1 MLGVGRVRG
10 GNGGARRGAPAR
22 RVHFVGIGG
31 IGMSGIAEVLLN
43 LGYPVSGS
51 DLAERDTTLRL
62 AALGAEVRHGHDPD
76 RVTSDIAVVV
86 TSSAVTGDNP
96 EVARARALGIPVIP
110 RAEML
115 AELMRVKVGVAV
127 AGTHGKTTTTSLVAA
142 VLHEAGFDPT
152 MVVGGKLRTLG
163 TNARLGQGDYLVAE
177 ADESDGSFLLLSP
190 TVAVVTNVDP
200 EHLDHYGNMDRVRE
214 AYLTFLNRV
223 PFYGVGVVCADDPNL
238 QRLLSEIRKP
248 VRTYGESQRAEYRVR
263 DLRVTGT
270 ATTFRVSRG
279 DEHLG
284 AVTLGM
290 PGRHHALNALAAI
303 VVGDEL
309 GVPFGVAVAA
319 LAGFGGIHRRF
330 EVLGEVGGVMVVD
343 DYGHHPTEIAATI
356 RAAREGFDRRLVV
369 VFQPHR
375 FTRTR
380 DLFEDFV
387 PAFAEAD
394 VVVLTEIYAAGERP
408 IDGVSGQALHAALV
422 RQGGQRAHF
431 VAERERVATVVRDL
445 VRPGDLVLVLGAGD
459 IGRCGS
465 EIFALL
471 GDRAAS
477 ETAAP

>member
-1 MLGVGRVRG
+1 
-10 GNGGARRGAPAR
+10 
-22 RVHFVGIGG
+22 VHFVGIGG

-43 LGYPVSGS
+43 LGYAVSGS

-62 AALGAEVRHGHDPD
+62 AALGVEIHNGHDPG
-76 RVTSDIAVVV
+76 RITSDIAVVV

-238 QRLLSEIRKP
+238 QRLLPEIRKP
-248 VRTYGESQRAEYRVR
+248 VRTYGASQRAEYRLR

-270 ATTFRVSRG
+270 ATTFHVSRG
-279 DEHLG
+279 DGDLG
-284 AVTLGM
+284 SVTLSM

-309 GVPFGVAVAA
+309 GVPFDVSVAA
-319 LAGFGGIHRRF
+319 LASFGGIHRRF

-343 DYGHHPTEIAATI
+343 DYGHHPTEIAATV

-380 DLFEDFV
+380 DLFEDFL

-408 IDGVSGQALHAALV
+408 IDGVSGQALHAALM
-422 RQGGQRAHF
+422 RRGGQHAHF
-431 VAERERVATVVRDL
+431 VAERGRVAAVVRDL

-459 IGRCGS
+459 IDRCGP
-465 EIFALL
+465 ELVALL
-471 GDRAAS
+471 GDQTTS
-477 ETAAP
+477 QTAAP